1 MSGLPSTGLFHVQ
14 QINCIFCSTMATL
27 HFLALHNLTSHDFQW
42 VQSDLGGRMVSRPLH
57 CGIQDPIHDGHLRVV
72 KDQP

>member
-1 MSGLPSTGLFHVQ
+1 
-14 QINCIFCSTMATL
+14 MAIL
-27 HFLALHNLTSHDFQW
+27 HFLALLNLTSHDFQW